1 MPRKRQGGDFKDGD
15 TFWGTLAKDG
25 SDADIRDLLNHD
37 PKNSPQTV
45 KEALRL
51 YAAIE
56 RGEVPP
62 QLISQWRRWAK
73 AELARGV
80 ADIVLDEL
88 TSRNLLIAGGV
99 PPAVQAAVREVV
111 TDRFAETAQSE
122 EL

>member
-1 MPRKRQGGDFKDGD
+1 MPRKRQGAFKDGD

-25 SDADIRDLLNHD
+25 SDADIRDLLNED
-37 PKNSPQTV
+37 PANSPQTV

-51 YAAIE
+51 YAAVQ

-62 QLISQWRRWAK
+62 QLIRQWNRWAK

-80 ADIVLDEL
+80 ADLVLDEL
-88 TSRNLLIAGGV
+88 TSRSLLVAGGIS
-99 PPAVQAAVREVV
+99 PADEAAVKTVV
-111 TDRFAETAQSE
+111 SDRFTETAQSD